1 MHKKYSIGMILIAI
15 YIVFVFTI
23 PPLVFEKSVTPIL
36 AGITIIM
43 VAIYVILGLDII
55 HRTVIE
61 ELYIAENANLDRN
74 YIESLIHILELDRK
88 SYNEKPQTYV
98 IKQESEEEYNNIL
111 GKIKWVVMEYDKIRI
126 LKIFENDKIIFVLI
140 NSNTQLEHTV
150 DNILGYYYDL
160 DEIPRSLF

>member
-1 MHKKYSIGMILIAI
+1 VKGSDLDTKKYDKIKH
-15 YIVFVFTI
+15 
-23 PPLVFEKSVTPIL
+23 LVEVDDDIL
-36 AGITIIM
+36 A
-43 VAIYVILGLDII
+43 VFSVESSVIK
-55 HRTVIE
+55 

-98 IKQESEEEYNNIL
+98 IKQESEEEYNNSL